1 VLSEADGP
9 ILSRRVRS
17 SPPARRDFAGPQ
29 RSPALETLGRRVKLA
44 RLETDKPTMDANGAR
59 FLAARIRAGV
69 AIGARIELVKDAG
82 DDSGL
87 CAGDRG
93 VVDQIDERGHV
104 VVSWDRGFASEI
116 DPVSTP
122 IHPLAA

>member
-1 VLSEADGP
+1 MPRMDTQG
-9 ILSRRVRS
+9 
-17 SPPARRDFAGPQ
+17 
-29 RSPALETLGRRVKLA
+29 A
-44 RLETDKPTMDANGAR
+44 RL
-59 FLAARIRAGV
+59 LAARLRAGV
-69 AIGARIELVKDAG
+69 KIGSRIELVAAPH

-93 VVDQIDERGHV
+93 IVDQIDEHGHV

-116 DPVSTP
+116 DPQATP

>member
-1 VLSEADGP
+1 M
-9 ILSRRVRS
+9 RS
-17 SPPARRDFAGPQ
+17 
-29 RSPALETLGRRVKLA
+29 
-44 RLETDKPTMDANGAR
+44 MDANGAR
-59 FLAARIRAGV
+59 LLAARIRAGV
-69 AIGARIELVKDAG
+69 AIGARIELVRDAS

-104 VVSWDRGFASEI
+104 FVSWDRGFASEI
-116 DPVSTP
+116 DPESTP

>member
-1 VLSEADGP
+1 
-9 ILSRRVRS
+9 
-17 SPPARRDFAGPQ
+17 
-29 RSPALETLGRRVKLA
+29 
-44 RLETDKPTMDANGAR
+44 MDAQGAR
-59 FLAARIRAGV
+59 SLAARIRAGV
-69 AIGARIELVKDAG
+69 AIGTRIELVRDAG

-93 VVDQIDERGHV
+93 IVDTIDDRGHV

-116 DPVSTP
+116 DPESTP